1 MGLRHSTP
9 LASLAFAAALTLPG
23 LVHAGPPDQ
32 IDATDLE
39 PLIANGQGVG
49 QCAWPTA
56 VAVSSGGGL
65 CTGTLIHP
73 QLVVYAAHC
82 GAGNKTIRFGEDAF
96 SGGRTES
103 VQFCMTNPDY
113 QGTNDQGHDWAF
125 CRLQNP
131 VTDLPITPPVSGPCE
146 NTIIQI
152 NQQVAVVGFGQTLAG
167 VTGVKNWGFTNL
179 LAVDKP
185 GNKVVLGGVGTSS
198 VCPGDSGGPAFVQFP
213 DGSWRVFGIAS
224 TVTGSCG
231 GNGTHSLLEG
241 ALSWIEAE
249 SGLDVTPCTDSQGNW
264 APGPLCGGFMA
275 QPANT
280 GTADWP
286 SWCAGTPVSGV
297 SDVCGSAWDDFDDAE
312 LPSVAIN
319 SPVWGDSFAVDS
331 EIDILIDA
339 AKHPDGFSI
348 KEVRLKI
355 NGGDVATDLADPYQF
370 LKANF
375 VTPGVFTMIAVAEDW
390 SGNVVESEPV
400 AIGIGDA
407 EVPPEPE
414 PDPDTG
420 DGDSGGDTDGDSGG
434 TSFGGDDGFGGDF
447 TPADDDGASGCACN
461 VTPSGPTPWWMLGG
475 LGLGLLVARRRR
487 R

>member
-1 MGLRHSTP
+1 MGLRHSSP
-9 LASLAFAAALTLPG
+9 LAFLSLAFALALPSLAQAGQPDDVAAPF
-23 LVHAGPPDQ
+23 P
-32 IDATDLE
+32 E
-39 PLIANGQGVG
+39 PLIASGQGVG

-56 VAVSSGGGL
+56 VAVTGGGGL

-82 GAGNKTIRFGEDAF
+82 GAGNKTIRFGESAF

-103 VQFCMTNPDY
+103 VAFCMTNPDY
-113 QGTNDQGHDWAF
+113 EGTSDQGHDWAF
-125 CRLQNP
+125 CRLQNA

-152 NQQVAVVGFGQTLAG
+152 NQQVAVVGFGETLSG
-167 VTGVKNWGFTNL
+167 QSGTKNWGFTSL

-198 VCPGDSGGPAFVQFP
+198 VCPGDSGGPAYVQFP
-213 DGSWRVFGIAS
+213 DGSWRTFGIAS
-224 TVTGSCG
+224 TVSGGCG

-241 ALSWIEAE
+241 ALPWLEAE
-249 SGLDVTPCTDSQGNW
+249 SKLDLTPCTDANGNW
-264 APGPLCGGFMA
+264 APGPLCGGFNA
-275 QPANT
+275 LTPNEGT
-280 GTADWP
+280 GAWAD
-286 SWCAGTPVSGV
+286 WCAGTPASTV
-297 SDVCGSAWDDFDDAE
+297 SDVCGPAWSDFDDSA
-312 LPSVAIN
+312 LPTVSIATPI
-319 SPVWGDSFAVDS
+319 WGDTFPENS

-355 NGGDVATDLADPYQF
+355 NGGDVATDLADPYAF

-375 VTPGVFTMIAVAEDW
+375 VSPGVFTITAIAEDW
-390 SGNVVESEPV
+390 SGNIVESEPV

-414 PDPDTG
+414 PETDTG
-420 DGDSGGDTDGDSGG
+420 DGDTDGDGDSDGDGGTGDGG
-434 TSFGGDDGFGGDF
+434 TSFGGADFG
-447 TPADDDGASGCACN
+447 ADDSSGSGCNA
-461 VTPSGPTPWWMLGG
+461 TQRSPSPWWMLGG
-475 LGLGLLVARRRR
+475 LALLGLRRRR
-487 R
+487 ARVSA